1 MTSPGKKKKVGGRAE
16 GLMSELTHSH
26 CLPKRQA
33 GADLK
38 WFGVGGMERRSSGT
52 EYAFSQK
59 AWESGDGIT

>member
-1 MTSPGKKKKVGGRAE
+1 
-16 GLMSELTHSH
+16 MSELTHSH